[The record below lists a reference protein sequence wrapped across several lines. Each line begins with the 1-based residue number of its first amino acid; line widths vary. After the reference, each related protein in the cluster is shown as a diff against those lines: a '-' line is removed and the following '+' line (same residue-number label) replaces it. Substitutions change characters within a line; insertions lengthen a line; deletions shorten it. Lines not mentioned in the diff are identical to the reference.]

1 MKQIIGK
8 KQTSSN
14 DDFVKAWNEIE
25 SLVSL
30 QEAQALVDHAVADIR
45 KQTAGKRAG
54 YAWSGGKDSICMADI
69 VVKTMQK
76 YGIPFSRLIV
86 IFFDEEAIYPDV
98 EEIVKDWRSRFLSL
112 GARFYW
118 FCLPIKHY
126 NCCNKLANDESFIC
140 WEPGKESVWVRPM
153 PKFAIRNH
161 KDFRMGMTYQYFGE
175 KIFKKV
181 PQMVG
186 LRMAESV
193 QRRTAISLKTDKSP
207 FIYPMYDWKDSDVWL
222 YIKLY
227 GLQIPMTYIYL
238 YKVGVALNKL
248 RISQFFS
255 IDTIKTLPKVL
266 EFYPDLY
273 ERVIRREPNADLVML
288 YWDTD
293 MFRSTKQ
300 DQKFDLDKDKDY
312 RIVLKEEMKKASQHP
327 DMYPGYKEAKKLYA
341 RVDERTSSATCKR
354 LYQMLVAGDPKKRT
368 FRVIL
373 GDIMKE
379 NQQLE
384 ERRGNK

>member
-1 MKQIIGK
+1 MVGIIALLRKREQTKSEFLVADRSASWVLTAFSMAATWVWAPSMFTAAEKAYTQGFAGVFWFVVPNVLTLVLFAFFAK
-8 KQTSSN
+8 KMRNLRPNGWTFSDYIREKYSKRAHN
-14 DDFVKAWNEIE
+14 MFLIE
-25 SLVSL
+25 S
-30 QEAQALVDHAVADIR
+30 
-45 KQTAGKRAG
+45 
-54 YAWSGGKDSICMADI
+54 
-69 VVKTMQK
+69 
-76 YGIPFSRLIV
+76 F
-86 IFFDEEAIYPDV
+86 
-98 EEIVKDWRSRFLSL
+98 
-112 GARFYW
+112 
-118 FCLPIKHY
+118 
-126 NCCNKLANDESFIC
+126 
-140 WEPGKESVWVRPM
+140 
-153 PKFAIRNH
+153 
-161 KDFRMGMTYQYFGE
+161 
-175 KIFKKV
+175 
-181 PQMVG
+181 
-186 LRMAESV
+186 
-193 QRRTAISLKTDKSP
+193 
-207 FIYPMYDWKDSDVWL
+207 
-222 YIKLY
+222 

-368 FRVIL
+368 YRVIL

>member
-1 MKQIIGK
+1 MFQKTLNISVVEAAERRVLEAFNNNK
-8 KQTSSN
+8 
-14 DDFVKAWNEIE
+14 
-25 SLVSL
+25 LVTLSF
-30 QEAQALVDHAVADIR
+30 
-45 KQTAGKRAG
+45 
-54 YAWSGGKDSICMADI
+54 SGGKDSICMADI

-153 PKFAIRNH
+153 TKFAIRNH

-186 LRMAESV
+186 LRMAESI

-341 RVDERTSSATCKR
+341 RIDERTSSDTCKR
-354 LYQMLVAGDPKKRT
+354 LYQMLIAGDPKKRT
-368 FRVIL
+368 YRVIL

-379 NQQLE
+379 NQQIE